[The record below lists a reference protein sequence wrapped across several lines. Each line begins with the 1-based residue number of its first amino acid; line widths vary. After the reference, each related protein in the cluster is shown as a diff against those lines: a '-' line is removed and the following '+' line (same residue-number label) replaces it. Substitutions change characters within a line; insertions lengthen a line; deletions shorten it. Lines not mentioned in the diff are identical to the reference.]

1 MSPPKFNEVD
11 CQITVKRM
19 TGGEQ
24 CLGGTVRE
32 APGKKG
38 RRPLPQVSSVPWI
51 VLGCEFVPLETNI
64 YFQPIRVIY
73 SCWMSEHSCRTQ
85 SDHCTLNLDI
95 AFCLAFPDTIQSIC
109 QAIAFK
115 LVYPETLLGK
125 GYLLIFQYVFTDGYL
140 HIFLN
145 LIFLEPLLFFLYSC
159 IKVL

>member
-73 SCWMSEHSCRTQ
+73 SCWMSEHSYRTQ

-95 AFCLAFPDTIQSIC
+95 AFCLAFPDTI
-109 QAIAFK
+109 
-115 LVYPETLLGK
+115 
-125 GYLLIFQYVFTDGYL
+125 
-140 HIFLN
+140 
-145 LIFLEPLLFFLYSC
+145 
-159 IKVL
+159 